1 MHLRDPA
8 VAVGHD
14 DVEPDH
20 RGLGTRGED
29 LRRRRLP
36 AEPRVVVVRVDL
48 AVQPELEPGQLL
60 PGRAQEPGD
69 AVVPGDVGERVGVAD
84 VGGEQ
89 LGDAGLPRRRV
100 GLVER
105 RDVAL
110 GEGGEVGHPYLLG
123 GVVRSAPSLL
133 PPAPRRDD
141 LRGNRIHLPRR

>member
-20 RGLGTRGED
+20 RRLGARRED

-36 AEPRVVVVRVDL
+36 AEPRPVVVRVDL

-60 PGRAQEPGD
+60 PGRVQEPGD

-100 GLVER
+100 SPAQPATPGDSDSTGTV
-105 RDVAL
+105 
-110 GEGGEVGHPYLLG
+110 PF
-123 GVVRSAPSLL
+123 SAK
-133 PPAPRRDD
+133 APTTCC
-141 LRGNRIHLPRR
+141 L